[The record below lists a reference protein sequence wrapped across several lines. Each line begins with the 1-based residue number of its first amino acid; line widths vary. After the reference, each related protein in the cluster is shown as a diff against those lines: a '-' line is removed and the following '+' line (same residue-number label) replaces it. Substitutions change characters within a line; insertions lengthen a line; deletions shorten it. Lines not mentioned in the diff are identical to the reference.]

1 MNRRI
6 KLSSPSATHLFHN
19 WIMHSRLRSWK
30 IKQVPCLLRANGFL
44 FLPRMHGMN
53 FKLITSPHQW
63 IKLPKSICFLWTQP
77 FYENKLKK
85 KACSC
90 QFYVEIKANDA
101 NGCYPLRSMKRIG
114 SLKNNYLSLH
124 VNIRIR
130 HRNQSLEQYYKNL
143 ACGYLPPPGVLKL
156 LKTPFILLESDD
168 RLFAYRVHNR
178 RILSW
183 ENVNSVLFGFFT
195 FQFLRGIMK

>member
-6 KLSSPSATHLFHN
+6 KLSSPSATHLFYN
-19 WIMHSRLRSWK
+19 SIMHSRLRSWK
-30 IKQVPCLLRANGFL
+30 MKQIPCLLRGNGFL
-44 FLPRMHGMN
+44 FLPRMHGISLSWSPALISGLN
-53 FKLITSPHQW
+53 FQNRPV
-63 IKLPKSICFLWTQP
+63 FLWTQP

-156 LKTPFILLESDD
+156 LKTPFILFESDD
-168 RLFAYRVHNR
+168 RLFAYRVYNR

-183 ENVNSVLFGFFT
+183 CKH
-195 FQFLRGIMK
+195 I

>member
-1 MNRRI
+1 M
-6 KLSSPSATHLFHN
+6 
-19 WIMHSRLRSWK
+19 
-30 IKQVPCLLRANGFL
+30 
-44 FLPRMHGMN
+44 
-53 FKLITSPHQW
+53 
-63 IKLPKSICFLWTQP
+63 
-77 FYENKLKK
+77 
-85 KACSC
+85 
-90 QFYVEIKANDA
+90 EIKANDA
-101 NGCYPLRSMKRIG
+101 NGCYPLRSMERIG

-168 RLFAYRVHNR
+168 RLFAYRVYNR

-183 ENVNSVLFGFFT
+183 YKH
-195 FQFLRGIMK
+195 I

>member
-30 IKQVPCLLRANGFL
+30 MKQVPCLLRANGFL
-44 FLPRMHGMN
+44 FLPRMHGMR
-53 FKLITSPHQW
+53 FKLITSSHQW

-101 NGCYPLRSMKRIG
+101 NGCYPLRLMERIG
-114 SLKNNYLSLH
+114 SLKNSCLSLH
-124 VNIRIR
+124 FNIPIR

-168 RLFAYRVHNR
+168 RLFAYRVYNR
-178 RILSW
+178 RILSFW
-183 ENVNSVLFGFFT
+183 ILYL
-195 FQFLRGIMK
+195 QFLRGIMK

>member
-1 MNRRI
+1 MKNETNSVPA
-6 KLSSPSATHLFHN
+6 LSWRFS
-19 WIMHSRLRSWK
+19 
-30 IKQVPCLLRANGFL
+30 

-90 QFYVEIKANDA
+90 RSTYAEIKANDA
-101 NGCYPLRSMKRIG
+101 NGCYPLRSMERIG

-124 VNIRIR
+124 VNIPIR

-143 ACGYLPPPGVLKL
+143 ACGNLPPPGVLKL

-168 RLFAYRVHNR
+168 RLFAYRVYNR
-178 RILSW
+178 RILSRYKQFW
-183 ENVNSVLFGFFT
+183 LHYHETFNV
-195 FQFLRGIMK
+195 K

>member
-6 KLSSPSATHLFHN
+6 KLSSPSATHLFLN
-19 WIMHSRLRSWK
+19 SIMHSRLRSWK
-30 IKQVPCLLRANGFL
+30 MKQVPCLLRANGFL
-44 FLPRMHGMN
+44 FLPRMHGIR
-53 FKLITSPHQW
+53 FKLITNSHQR

-101 NGCYPLRSMKRIG
+101 NGCYPLRLMEGIG

-168 RLFAYRVHNR
+168 RLFAYRVYNR
-178 RILSW
+178 RILSCCKH
-183 ENVNSVLFGFFT
+183 
-195 FQFLRGIMK
+195 I

>member
-1 MNRRI
+1 M
-6 KLSSPSATHLFHN
+6 
-19 WIMHSRLRSWK
+19 
-30 IKQVPCLLRANGFL
+30 
-44 FLPRMHGMN
+44 
-53 FKLITSPHQW
+53 
-63 IKLPKSICFLWTQP
+63 
-77 FYENKLKK
+77 
-85 KACSC
+85 
-90 QFYVEIKANDA
+90 EIKANDA

-130 HRNQSLEQYYKNL
+130 HRNQSLEQYCKNL

-168 RLFAYRVHNR
+168 RLFTYRVYNR

-183 ENVNSVLFGFFT
+183 YKH
-195 FQFLRGIMK
+195 I

>member
-6 KLSSPSATHLFHN
+6 KLSSPSATHLFLN
-19 WIMHSRLRSWK
+19 SIMHSRLRSWK
-30 IKQVPCLLRANGFL
+30 MKQVPCLLRANGFL
-44 FLPRMHGMN
+44 FLPRMHGIR
-53 FKLITSPHQW
+53 FKLITSSHQR
-63 IKLPKSICFLWTQP
+63 IKLPKSTCFLWTQP

-101 NGCYPLRSMKRIG
+101 NGCYPLRLMEGIG

-143 ACGYLPPPGVLKL
+143 ACGYLPPSGVLKL
-156 LKTPFILLESDD
+156 LKTPFILLQSDD
-168 RLFAYRVHNR
+168 RLFAYRVYNR
-178 RILSW
+178 RILSCCKH
-183 ENVNSVLFGFFT
+183 
-195 FQFLRGIMK
+195 I

>member
-1 MNRRI
+1 M
-6 KLSSPSATHLFHN
+6 
-19 WIMHSRLRSWK
+19 
-30 IKQVPCLLRANGFL
+30 KQIPCLLWVDGFL
-44 FLPRMHGMN
+44 SYPACMAWILSWSPALISGLN
-53 FKLITSPHQW
+53 FQNRSV
-63 IKLPKSICFLWTQP
+63 FLWTQP

-90 QFYVEIKANDA
+90 RSTYAEIKANDA
-101 NGCYPLRSMKRIG
+101 NGCYPLRSMERIG

-124 VNIRIR
+124 VNIPIR

-168 RLFAYRVHNR
+168 RLFAYRVYNR
-178 RILSW
+178 RILS
-183 ENVNSVLFGFFT
+183 
-195 FQFLRGIMK
+195 

>member
-1 MNRRI
+1 
-6 KLSSPSATHLFHN
+6 
-19 WIMHSRLRSWK
+19 MHSRLRSWK
-30 IKQVPCLLRANGFL
+30 MKQVPCLLRANGFL
-44 FLPRMHGMN
+44 FLPRMHGIR
-53 FKLITSPHQW
+53 FKLITSSHQW

-90 QFYVEIKANDA
+90 QFYVEIKANDT
-101 NGCYPLRSMKRIG
+101 NGCYPLRLMERIG

-168 RLFAYRVHNR
+168 RLFAYRVYNKC
-178 RILSW
+178 ILSCCKH
-183 ENVNSVLFGFFT
+183 
-195 FQFLRGIMK
+195 I